1 MINIKNLIEYL
12 PFYYKGSDTYKDS
25 DGKGILEK
33 FLEICGTYFQD
44 NIKKSIDNTL
54 EHCLKVDKDIDDTYL
69 NYIWE
74 SFGKFPFAKPDSK
87 SILKLSKEQKV
98 DLIKYVI
105 SLYKI
110 RGSRKFY
117 EIIFRLYS
125 NKDNL
130 LELKNIEETSPDYIE
145 DFRDGYISRDNIDST
160 DVWPYFDISTFD
172 SNEKFDEYR
181 EISLHGKVDFYVNI
195 NPLISTNMKEVWN
208 AIKNLIDTYLPFH
221 TVSNL
226 ILNGNNH
233 KENDYKFE
241 VFLKT
246 GDKWLP
252 QTTGTEVDLQPGE
265 DILLKVRLVDKE
277 GNHLVKNIPWYS
289 DMEYTEGKKASEDPN
304 YYKGQSEPSMYYGE
318 QIFTIP
324 SVYRVKDSYSIKEV
338 TNTYRFYLE
347 SPLDSF
353 EFVVKN
359 TKYVGVSNYVIYVQ
373 PHAKELD
380 GTKPIEVTIE
390 AYKLNE
396 DGTKQPCRV
405 FSEWLNV
412 SEKSFEGNN
421 YLTKWSIDKAG
432 TFGFY
437 MLENPSYRV
446 EVTIKDYVPAYKV
459 LLGYKYSYIKDPLR
473 PYKEEP
479 KYVEE
484 DKLNEKIDKVKIS
497 TLSWFLQDCLVKVNI
512 LPIGPGKLPK
522 DIQVNILGT
531 SIYLKD
537 GDTWNPFSMTTYT
550 FVPTKGDTTRN
561 QPATLEIT
569 DSNIDF
575 NLYID
580 YNEDYNDTIRDTLH
594 GIPSEA
600 GVTIKYQ
607 PLNDY
612 TKECV
617 EDNKL
622 SWVVIGPDNVEHVIG
637 YGHSEL
643 PEEEKIFTN
652 DKYTL
657 EAISIE
663 VPEGKKGLKIKSKVP
678 GIFIIKSSVR
688 SLRLGTVNQITFKVK
703 ESRNGTIIPDKFQIV
718 PINTWTNNWLD
729 NQPSKRVV
737 YRYKKGRPYPKFR
750 LQLLDRLGEIIDDR
764 NVDFKQV
771 PYSKNP
777 EDQLKN
783 VYGDIEVQR
792 DTSFTCKYNSYTFS
806 ANIRLITIEAE
817 PTVLKWI
824 GNKDGI
830 IIGDITK
837 ELNIKATDNISWTL
851 EKSQE

>member
-12 PFYYKGSDTYKDS
+12 PFYYKDSDTYKDS

-145 DFRDGYISRDNIDST
+145 DFRDGSISRDNIDST
-160 DVWPYFDISTFD
+160 EVWPYFDMIPFD

-195 NPLISTNMKEVWN
+195 NPLISTNMKEVWS

-277 GNHLVKNIPWYS
+277 GNLVKNIPWYS

-324 SVYRVKDSYSIKEV
+324 SVYRVKDSYSIREV
-338 TNTYRFYLE
+338 INKYRFYLE
-347 SPLDSF
+347 IPSDSF

-380 GTKPIEVTIE
+380 GVKPIEVTIE

-405 FSEWLNV
+405 FSEELNV

-421 YLTKWSIDKAG
+421 YLTKWNINKAG

-437 MLENPSYRV
+437 ILENPNYRV

-459 LLGYKYSYIKDPLR
+459 LLGYKYSHIKDPLH
-473 PYKEEP
+473 PYKDKP
-479 KYVEE
+479 KYEE
-484 DKLNEKIDKVKIS
+484 IDKLNEKVDNVKIS
-497 TLSWFLQDCLVKVNI
+497 MIPWFLKDCSVKVNI
-512 LPIGPGKLPK
+512 LPIGLGKLPK
-522 DIQVNILGT
+522 DIRVNILGT

-537 GDTWNPFSMTTYT
+537 GDTWNPLSMTTYT
-550 FVPTKGDTTRN
+550 FVPTMGDTTRN
-561 QPATLEIT
+561 QSATLEIT
-569 DSNIDF
+569 DENVDF

-580 YNEDYNDTIRDTLH
+580 YDDDYSDTIKDTLL
-594 GIPSEA
+594 GTPSEA

-607 PLNDY
+607 GLNDY
-612 TKECV
+612 TKKCI
-617 EDNKL
+617 NNNLL
-622 SWVVIGPDNVEHVIG
+622 SWVVTGPDDVEHVIG
-637 YGHSEL
+637 YGHSQL
-643 PEEEKIFTN
+643 PGEEQIFTN
-652 DKYTL
+652 NKYTL
-657 EAISIE
+657 EAIQS
-663 VPEGKKGLKIKSKVP
+663 PEEKRGLKIKSKVP

-688 SLRLGTVNQITFKVK
+688 SLRLGTVNQITLKVK
-703 ESRNGTIIPDKFQIV
+703 DNRNGTIIPDKFQIV

-729 NQPSKRVV
+729 ETPSKRVI
-737 YRYKKGRPYPKFR
+737 YRYKKGGSYPKFR
-750 LQLLDRLGEIIDDR
+750 LQLLDRLGEIIDDI

-771 PYSKNP
+771 PYSKNL

-806 ANIRLITIEAE
+806 ANIRLITLEAE
-817 PTVLKWI
+817 PTVLNWI

>member
-12 PFYYKGSDTYKDS
+12 PFYYKDSDTYKDS

-145 DFRDGYISRDNIDST
+145 DFRDGSISRDNIDST
-160 DVWPYFDISTFD
+160 DVWPYFDMSTFD

-233 KENDYKFE
+233 KENGYKFE

-277 GNHLVKNIPWYS
+277 GNSAKNIPWYS

-324 SVYRVKDSYSIKEV
+324 SVYRVKDSYSIREV
-338 TNTYRFYLE
+338 INKYRFYLE
-347 SPLDSF
+347 IPSDSF

-380 GTKPIEVTIE
+380 GVKPIEVTIE

-405 FSEWLNV
+405 FSEELNV

-421 YLTKWSIDKAG
+421 YLTKWNINKAG

-437 MLENPSYRV
+437 ILENPNYRV

-459 LLGYKYSYIKDPLR
+459 LLGYKYSHIKDPLH

-479 KYVEE
+479 KYEE
-484 DKLNEKIDKVKIS
+484 VDKLNEKVDNVKIS
-497 TLSWFLQDCLVKVNI
+497 MIPWFLKDCSVKVNI
-512 LPIGPGKLPK
+512 LPIGLGKLPK
-522 DIQVNILGT
+522 DIRVNILGT

-537 GDTWNPFSMTTYT
+537 GDTWNPLSMTTYT
-550 FVPTKGDTTRN
+550 FVPTMGDTTRN
-561 QPATLEIT
+561 QSATLEIT
-569 DSNIDF
+569 DENVDF

-580 YNEDYNDTIRDTLH
+580 YEDDYSDTIKDTLL
-594 GIPSEA
+594 GTPSEA

-607 PLNDY
+607 GLNDY
-612 TKECV
+612 TKKCI
-617 EDNKL
+617 NNNLL
-622 SWVVIGPDNVEHVIG
+622 SWVVTGPDDVEHVIG
-637 YGHSEL
+637 YGNSQL
-643 PEEEKIFTN
+643 PGEEQIFTN
-652 DKYTL
+652 NKYTL
-657 EAISIE
+657 EAIQS
-663 VPEGKKGLKIKSKVP
+663 PEEKRGLRIKSKIP

-688 SLRLGTVNQITFKVK
+688 SLRLGTVNQITLKVK
-703 ESRNGTIIPDKFQIV
+703 DNRNGTIIPDKFQIV

-729 NQPSKRVV
+729 ETPSKRVI
-737 YRYKKGRPYPKFR
+737 YRYKKGGSYPKFR
-750 LQLLDRLGEIIDDR
+750 LQLLDRLGEIIDDI

-806 ANIRLITIEAE
+806 ANIKLITLEAE
-817 PTVLKWI
+817 PTVLNWI
-824 GNKDGI
+824 GNKYGI

>member
-12 PFYYKGSDTYKDS
+12 PFYYKDSDTYKDS

-160 DVWPYFDISTFD
+160 DVWPYFDMSTFD

-195 NPLISTNMKEVWN
+195 NPLISTNMKEVWS

-221 TVSNL
+221 TISNL

-265 DILLKVRLVDKE
+265 DILLKIRLVDKE
-277 GNHLVKNIPWYS
+277 GNSAKNIPWYS

-324 SVYRVKDSYSIKEV
+324 SVYRVKDSYSIREV
-338 TNTYRFYLE
+338 INKYRFYLE
-347 SPLDSF
+347 IPSDSF

-380 GTKPIEVTIE
+380 GVKPIEVIIE

-405 FSEWLNV
+405 FSEELNV

-421 YLTKWSIDKAG
+421 YLTKWNINKAG

-437 MLENPSYRV
+437 ILENPNYRV

-459 LLGYKYSYIKDPLR
+459 LLGYKYSHIKDPIH
-473 PYKEEP
+473 PYKDKP
-479 KYVEE
+479 KYEE
-484 DKLNEKIDKVKIS
+484 IDKLNEKVDNVKIS
-497 TLSWFLQDCLVKVNI
+497 MIPWFLKDCLVKVNI

-522 DIQVNILGT
+522 DIRVNILGT

-537 GDTWNPFSMTTYT
+537 GDTWNPLSMTTYT
-550 FVPTKGDTTRN
+550 FVPTMGDTTRN
-561 QPATLEIT
+561 QSATFEIT
-569 DSNIDF
+569 DENVDF

-580 YNEDYNDTIRDTLH
+580 YEDDYSDTIKDTLL
-594 GIPSEA
+594 GTPSEA

-607 PLNDY
+607 GLNDY
-612 TKECV
+612 TKKCI
-617 EDNKL
+617 NSNLL
-622 SWVVIGPDNVEHVIG
+622 SWVVTGPDDVEHVIG
-637 YGHSEL
+637 YGNSQL
-643 PEEEKIFTN
+643 PGEEQIFTN
-652 DKYTL
+652 NKYTL
-657 EAISIE
+657 EAIQS
-663 VPEGKKGLKIKSKVP
+663 PEEKRGLRIKSKVP

-688 SLRLGTVNQITFKVK
+688 SLRLGTVNQITLKVK
-703 ESRNGTIIPDKFQIV
+703 DNRNGTIVPDKFQIV

-729 NQPSKRVV
+729 ETPSKRVI
-737 YRYKKGRPYPKFR
+737 YRYKKGGSYPKFR
-750 LQLLDRLGEIIDDR
+750 LQLLDRLGEIIDDI

-806 ANIRLITIEAE
+806 ANIRLITLEAE
-817 PTVLKWI
+817 PTVLNWI

>member
-1 MINIKNLIEYL
+1 MIDIKNLIEYL
-12 PFYYKGSDTYKDS
+12 PFYYKDSDTYKDS
-25 DGKGILEK
+25 NGKGILEK

-54 EHCLKVDKDIDDTYL
+54 EHCLKVDKDIDDVYL

-87 SILKLSKEQKV
+87 SIFNLSKEQKI
-98 DLIKYVI
+98 DLIRYVI

-130 LELKNIEETSPDYIE
+130 LELKNIEETSPDYLS
-145 DFRDGYISRDNIDST
+145 DFRDGSISRDNTDST
-160 DVWPYFDISTFD
+160 DLWPYFDMSNFD
-172 SNEKFDEYR
+172 STENFDEYR
-181 EISLHGKVDFYVNI
+181 EISLHGQVDFYVSI

-208 AIKNLIDTYLPFH
+208 IIKNLIDTYLPFH

-226 ILNGNNH
+226 ILNGKNH
-233 KENDYKFE
+233 EEKDYNFN

-252 QTTGTEVDLQPGE
+252 QATGAEVDLQPGE

-277 GNHLVKNIPWYS
+277 GNLVKNIPWYS
-289 DMEYTEGKKASEDPN
+289 DMVYTKGKKASEDPN
-304 YYKGQSEPSMYYGE
+304 YYKGQSEHSRYYGE

-324 SVYRVKDSYSIKEV
+324 SVYRVKDSFNIKEV
-338 TNTYRFYLE
+338 TNKYRFYLE
-347 SPLDSF
+347 SSSDSF
-353 EFVVKN
+353 EFEVKN
-359 TKYVGVSNYVIYVQ
+359 TKYTGVSNYVIYVQ
-373 PHAKELD
+373 PHTKELD
-380 GTKPIEVTIE
+380 GIKPIEVTIE

-421 YLTKWSIDKAG
+421 YLTKWKINKAG

-437 MLENPSYRV
+437 VLENPNYRV

-459 LLGYKYSYIKDPLR
+459 LLGYKYSHIKDPLR
-473 PYKEEP
+473 PYKDKP
-479 KYVEE
+479 KYEE
-484 DKLNEKIDKVKIS
+484 IDKLNEKVDHVKIS
-497 TLSWFLQDCLVKVNI
+497 TMPWLLTDCLVKVNI

-522 DIQVNILGT
+522 DITVQVLGT
-531 SIYLKD
+531 SIYLKN
-537 GDTWNPFSMTTYT
+537 GDTWNPLSMTTYT
-550 FVPTKGDTTRN
+550 FVPTMGDTLRN

-569 DSNIDF
+569 DKNIDF

-580 YNEDYNDTIRDTLH
+580 YNDDFKDTIKDTIQ
-594 GIPSEA
+594 GISSEA
-600 GVTIKYQ
+600 GATIKYQ

-612 TKECV
+612 TEECIKS
-617 EDNKL
+617 NLL
-622 SWVVIGPDNVEHVIG
+622 SWVISGPDNIDHIIG

-643 PEEEKIFTN
+643 SGEEQIFTN

-657 EAISIE
+657 EAIE
-663 VPEGKKGLKIKSKVP
+663 VPEERKGLRIKSKVP
-678 GIFIIKSSVR
+678 GIFTIRSSVR
-688 SLRLGTVNQITFKVK
+688 SLRLGTVNKVTFKVK
-703 ESRNGTIIPDKFQIV
+703 DGRVGTLIPDKFQIV

-729 NQPSKRVV
+729 DKPSNRVI
-737 YRYKKGRPYPKFR
+737 YRYKKGGAYPKFR
-750 LQLLDRLGEIIDDR
+750 LQLLDKLGNIIDNG
-764 NVDFKQV
+764 NVEFKQV
-771 PYSKNP
+771 PYSQNP

-783 VYGDIEVQR
+783 VYGNIEVQR
-792 DTSFTCKYNSYTFS
+792 DTSFTCNYNTYTFS
-806 ANIRLITIEAE
+806 ANIRLITLEAE
-817 PTVLKWI
+817 PIVLNWV
-824 GNKDGI
+824 GNKDGM
-830 IIGDITK
+830 IIGDVTK

>member
-12 PFYYKGSDTYKDS
+12 PFYYKDSDTYKDS

-54 EHCLKVDKDIDDTYL
+54 EHCLKIDKDIDDTYL

-145 DFRDGYISRDNIDST
+145 DFRDGSISRDNIDST
-160 DVWPYFDISTFD
+160 DVWPYFDMSTFD

-195 NPLISTNMKEVWN
+195 NPLISTNMKEVWS

-233 KENDYKFE
+233 KEKDYHFE

-324 SVYRVKDSYSIKEV
+324 SVYRVKDSYSIREV
-338 TNTYRFYLE
+338 INKYRFYLE
-347 SPLDSF
+347 IPSDSF

-380 GTKPIEVTIE
+380 GVKPIEVTIE

-405 FSEWLNV
+405 FSEELNV

-421 YLTKWSIDKAG
+421 YLTKWNINKAG

-437 MLENPSYRV
+437 ILENPNYRV

-459 LLGYKYSYIKDPLR
+459 LLGYKYSHIKDPLH
-473 PYKEEP
+473 PYRDKP
-479 KYVEE
+479 KYEE
-484 DKLNEKIDKVKIS
+484 IDKLNEKVDNVKIS
-497 TLSWFLQDCLVKVNI
+497 MIPWFLKDCSVKVNI

-522 DIQVNILGT
+522 DIRVNILGT

-537 GDTWNPFSMTTYT
+537 GDTWNPLSMTTYT
-550 FVPTKGDTTRN
+550 FVPTMGDTTRN
-561 QPATLEIT
+561 QYATFEIT
-569 DSNIDF
+569 DENVDF

-580 YNEDYNDTIRDTLH
+580 YEDDYSDTIKDTLL
-594 GIPSEA
+594 GTPSEA

-607 PLNDY
+607 GLNDY
-612 TKECV
+612 TKKCI
-617 EDNKL
+617 NSNLL
-622 SWVVIGPDNVEHVIG
+622 SWVITGPDDVEHVIG
-637 YGHSEL
+637 YGNSQL
-643 PEEEKIFTN
+643 PGEEQIFTN
-652 DKYTL
+652 NKYTL
-657 EAISIE
+657 EAIQS
-663 VPEGKKGLKIKSKVP
+663 PEEKRGLRIKSKIP

-688 SLRLGTVNQITFKVK
+688 SLRLGTVNQITLKVK
-703 ESRNGTIIPDKFQIV
+703 DNRNGTIIPDKFQIV

-729 NQPSKRVV
+729 ETPSKRVI
-737 YRYKKGRPYPKFR
+737 YRYKKGGSYPKFR
-750 LQLLDRLGEIIDDR
+750 LQLLDRLGEIIDDI

-806 ANIRLITIEAE
+806 ANIRLITLEAE
-817 PTVLKWI
+817 PTVLNWI

-830 IIGDITK
+830 IIEDITK

>member
-12 PFYYKGSDTYKDS
+12 PFYYKDSDTYKDS

-160 DVWPYFDISTFD
+160 DVWPYFDMSTFD

-195 NPLISTNMKEVWN
+195 NPLISTNMKEVWS
-208 AIKNLIDTYLPFH
+208 AIKNLIDTHLPFH

-233 KENDYKFE
+233 KEKDYPFE

-277 GNHLVKNIPWYS
+277 GNLVKNIPWYS
-289 DMEYTEGKKASEDPN
+289 DMEYTEGKKANEDPN

-324 SVYRVKDSYSIKEV
+324 SVYRVKDSYSIREV
-338 TNTYRFYLE
+338 INKYRFYLE
-347 SPLDSF
+347 IPSDSF

-380 GTKPIEVTIE
+380 GVKPIEVTIE

-405 FSEWLNV
+405 FSEELNV

-421 YLTKWSIDKAG
+421 YLTKWNINKAG

-437 MLENPSYRV
+437 ILENPNYRV

-459 LLGYKYSYIKDPLR
+459 LLGYKYSYIKDPLH
-473 PYKEEP
+473 PYKDKTKYEEI
-479 KYVEE
+479 
-484 DKLNEKIDKVKIS
+484 DKLNEKVDNVKIS
-497 TLSWFLQDCLVKVNI
+497 MIPWFLKDCLVKVNI

-522 DIQVNILGT
+522 DILVNILGT

-537 GDTWNPFSMTTYT
+537 GDTWNPLSMTTYT
-550 FVPTKGDTTRN
+550 FVPTMGDTTRN
-561 QPATLEIT
+561 QSATLEIT
-569 DSNIDF
+569 DINVDF

-580 YNEDYNDTIRDTLH
+580 YDDDYSDTIKDTLL
-594 GIPSEA
+594 GTPSEA

-607 PLNDY
+607 CLNEY
-612 TKECV
+612 TEECINN
-617 EDNKL
+617 DLL
-622 SWVVIGPDNVEHVIG
+622 SWVVTGPDDVEHVIG
-637 YGHSEL
+637 YGNSQL
-643 PEEEKIFTN
+643 PGEEQIFTN
-652 DKYTL
+652 NKYTL
-657 EAISIE
+657 EAIQS
-663 VPEGKKGLKIKSKVP
+663 PEEKRGLRIKSKIP

-688 SLRLGTVNQITFKVK
+688 SLRLGIVNQITLKVK
-703 ESRNGTIIPDKFQIV
+703 DNRNGTIIPDKFQIV

-729 NQPSKRVV
+729 ETPSKRVI
-737 YRYKKGRPYPKFR
+737 YRYKKGGSYPKFR
-750 LQLLDRLGEIIDDR
+750 LQLLDRLGEIIDDI

-806 ANIRLITIEAE
+806 ANIRLITLEAE
-817 PTVLKWI
+817 PTVLNWI
-824 GNKDGI
+824 GNRDGI

>member
-12 PFYYKGSDTYKDS
+12 PFYYKDSDTYKDS

-130 LELKNIEETSPDYIE
+130 LELKNIEETSPNYIE

-160 DVWPYFDISTFD
+160 DVWPYFDMSTFD

-195 NPLISTNMKEVWN
+195 NPLISTNIKEVWN

-233 KENDYKFE
+233 EEKYYHLE

-252 QTTGTEVDLQPGE
+252 QTTGTEVDLQLGE

-277 GNHLVKNIPWYS
+277 GNLVKNIPWYS

-324 SVYRVKDSYSIKEV
+324 SVYRVKDSYSIREV
-338 TNTYRFYLE
+338 INKYRFYLE
-347 SPLDSF
+347 IPSDSF

-380 GTKPIEVTIE
+380 GVKPIEVTIE

-396 DGTKQPCRV
+396 YGTKQPCRV
-405 FSEWLNV
+405 FSEKLNV

-421 YLTKWSIDKAG
+421 YLTKWNINKAG

-437 MLENPSYRV
+437 ILENPNYRV

-459 LLGYKYSYIKDPLR
+459 LLGYKYSHIKDPLH
-473 PYKEEP
+473 PYRDKP
-479 KYVEE
+479 KYEE
-484 DKLNEKIDKVKIS
+484 IDKLNEKVDNVKIS
-497 TLSWFLQDCLVKVNI
+497 MIPWFLKDCSVKVNI

-522 DIQVNILGT
+522 DIRVNILGT

-537 GDTWNPFSMTTYT
+537 GDTWNPLSMTTYT
-550 FVPTKGDTTRN
+550 FVPTMGDTTRN
-561 QPATLEIT
+561 QSATLEIT
-569 DSNIDF
+569 DENIDF

-580 YNEDYNDTIRDTLH
+580 YDDDYSDTIKDTLL
-594 GIPSEA
+594 GTPSEA

-607 PLNDY
+607 GLNYY
-612 TKECV
+612 TKKCI
-617 EDNKL
+617 NNNLL
-622 SWVVIGPDNVEHVIG
+622 SWVVTGPDDVEHVIG
-637 YGHSEL
+637 YGNSQL
-643 PEEEKIFTN
+643 PGEEQIFTN
-652 DKYTL
+652 NKYTL
-657 EAISIE
+657 EAIQS
-663 VPEGKKGLKIKSKVP
+663 PEEKRGLRIKSKVP
-678 GIFIIKSSVR
+678 GIFIIKASVR
-688 SLRLGTVNQITFKVK
+688 SFRLGTVNQITLKVK
-703 ESRNGTIIPDKFQIV
+703 DNRNGTIIPDKFQIV

-729 NQPSKRVV
+729 ETPSKRVI
-737 YRYKKGRPYPKFR
+737 YRYKKGGSYPKFR
-750 LQLLDRLGEIIDDR
+750 LQLLDRLGEIIDDI

-771 PYSKNP
+771 PYLKNP

-817 PTVLKWI
+817 PTVLNWI

-837 ELNIKATDNISWTL
+837 ELNIKATDNILWTL

>member
-12 PFYYKGSDTYKDS
+12 PFYYKDSDTYKDS

-145 DFRDGYISRDNIDST
+145 DFRDGSISRDNIDST

-195 NPLISTNMKEVWN
+195 NPLISTNMKEVWSV
-208 AIKNLIDTYLPFH
+208 IKNLIDTYLPFH

-226 ILNGNNH
+226 ILNSKSY
-233 KENDYKFE
+233 KEKEYNFE
-241 VFLKT
+241 VFQKT

-265 DILLKVRLVDKE
+265 DILLKVRLVDEE
-277 GNHLVKNIPWYS
+277 GNLVKNIPWYS
-289 DMEYTEGKKASEDPN
+289 DMTYTEGKKASEDPN

-318 QIFTIP
+318 QIFTIS

-437 MLENPSYRV
+437 ILENPNYRV

-484 DKLNEKIDKVKIS
+484 DKLNEKIGKVKIS

-737 YRYKKGRPYPKFR
+737 YRYKKGGPYPKFR

-764 NVDFKQV
+764 NVEFKQV
-771 PYSKNP
+771 PYSENP
-777 EDQLKN
+777 EDQIN
-783 VYGDIEVQR
+783 DVYRDIQVQR

-806 ANIRLITIEAE
+806 ANIRLITIETE
-817 PTVLKWI
+817 PTVLNWV
-824 GNKDGI
+824 GNKDGM
-830 IIGDITK
+830 IIGDVTK
-837 ELNIKATDNISWTL
+837 ELNVKATDNITWTL

>member
-12 PFYYKGSDTYKDS
+12 PFYYKDSDTYKDS

-145 DFRDGYISRDNIDST
+145 DFRDGSISRDNIDST
-160 DVWPYFDISTFD
+160 DVWPYFDMSTFD

-233 KENDYKFE
+233 KEKDYHFE

-252 QTTGTEVDLQPGE
+252 QTTGTEVDLKPGE

-277 GNHLVKNIPWYS
+277 GNLVKNIPWYS

-304 YYKGQSEPSMYYGE
+304 YYKGQSEPSMYYRE

-324 SVYRVKDSYSIKEV
+324 SVYRVKDSYSIREV
-338 TNTYRFYLE
+338 INKYRFYLE
-347 SPLDSF
+347 IPSDSF

-380 GTKPIEVTIE
+380 GVKPIEVTIE

-412 SEKSFEGNN
+412 SEKSFEGNS
-421 YLTKWSIDKAG
+421 YLTKWNINKAG

-437 MLENPSYRV
+437 ILENPNYRV

-459 LLGYKYSYIKDPLR
+459 LLGYKYSHIKNPLH
-473 PYKEEP
+473 PYRDKP
-479 KYVEE
+479 KYEE
-484 DKLNEKIDKVKIS
+484 IDKLNEKVDNVKIS
-497 TLSWFLQDCLVKVNI
+497 MIPWFLKDCLVKVNI

-522 DIQVNILGT
+522 DIRVNILGT

-537 GDTWNPFSMTTYT
+537 GDTWNPLSMTTYT
-550 FVPTKGDTTRN
+550 FVPTRGDTTRN
-561 QPATLEIT
+561 QSATLEIT
-569 DSNIDF
+569 DENVDF

-580 YNEDYNDTIRDTLH
+580 YDDDYSDTIKDTLL
-594 GIPSEA
+594 GTPSEA

-607 PLNDY
+607 GLNDY
-612 TKECV
+612 TKKCI
-617 EDNKL
+617 NSNLL
-622 SWVVIGPDNVEHVIG
+622 SWVVTGPDDVEHVIG
-637 YGHSEL
+637 YGNSQL
-643 PEEEKIFTN
+643 PGEEQIFTN
-652 DKYTL
+652 NKYTL
-657 EAISIE
+657 EAIQS
-663 VPEGKKGLKIKSKVP
+663 PEEKRGLRIKSKVP

-688 SLRLGTVNQITFKVK
+688 SFRLGTVNQITLKVK
-703 ESRNGTIIPDKFQIV
+703 DNRNGTIIPDKFQIV

-729 NQPSKRVV
+729 ETPSKRVI
-737 YRYKKGRPYPKFR
+737 YKYKKGGSYPKFR
-750 LQLLDRLGEIIDDR
+750 LQLLDRLGEIIDDI

-806 ANIRLITIEAE
+806 ANIRLITLEAE
-817 PTVLKWI
+817 PTVLNWI

-837 ELNIKATDNISWTL
+837 ELNIKATNNISWTL

>member
-12 PFYYKGSDTYKDS
+12 PFYYKDSDTYKDS

-145 DFRDGYISRDNIDST
+145 DFRDGSISRDNIDST
-160 DVWPYFDISTFD
+160 DVWPYFDMSTFD

-233 KENDYKFE
+233 KEKDYHFE

-277 GNHLVKNIPWYS
+277 GNLVKNIPWYS

-324 SVYRVKDSYSIKEV
+324 SVYRVKDSYSIREV
-338 TNTYRFYLE
+338 INKYRFYLE
-347 SPLDSF
+347 IPSDSF

-380 GTKPIEVTIE
+380 GVKPIEVTIE

-421 YLTKWSIDKAG
+421 YLTKWNINKAG

-437 MLENPSYRV
+437 ILENPNYRV

-459 LLGYKYSYIKDPLR
+459 LLGYKYSHIKNLLH
-473 PYKEEP
+473 PYRDKP
-479 KYVEE
+479 KYEE
-484 DKLNEKIDKVKIS
+484 IDKLNEKVDNVKIS
-497 TLSWFLQDCLVKVNI
+497 MIPWFLKDCSVKVNI

-522 DIQVNILGT
+522 DIRVNILGT

-537 GDTWNPFSMTTYT
+537 GDIWKPLSMTTYT
-550 FVPTKGDTTRN
+550 FVPTRGDTTRN
-561 QPATLEIT
+561 QSATFEIT
-569 DSNIDF
+569 DENVDF

-580 YNEDYNDTIRDTLH
+580 YEDDYSDTIKDTLS
-594 GIPSEA
+594 GTPSEA

-607 PLNDY
+607 GLNDY
-612 TKECV
+612 TKKYI
-617 EDNKL
+617 NNNLL
-622 SWVVIGPDNVEHVIG
+622 SWVVTGPDDVEHVIG
-637 YGHSEL
+637 YGNSQL
-643 PEEEKIFTN
+643 PGEEQIFTN
-652 DKYTL
+652 NKYTL
-657 EAISIE
+657 EAIQS
-663 VPEGKKGLKIKSKVP
+663 PEEKRGLRIKSKIP

-688 SLRLGTVNQITFKVK
+688 SLRLGTVNQITLKVK
-703 ESRNGTIIPDKFQIV
+703 DNRNGTIIPDKFQIV

-729 NQPSKRVV
+729 ETPSKRVI
-737 YRYKKGRPYPKFR
+737 YRYKKGGSYPKFR
-750 LQLLDRLGEIIDDR
+750 LQLLDRLGEIIDDI

-777 EDQLKN
+777 KDQLKN

-806 ANIRLITIEAE
+806 ANIRLITLEAE
-817 PTVLKWI
+817 PTVLNWI
-824 GNKDGI
+824 GNKDDI

>member
-12 PFYYKGSDTYKDS
+12 PFYYKDSDTYKDS

-145 DFRDGYISRDNIDST
+145 DFRDGSISRDNIDST
-160 DVWPYFDISTFD
+160 DVWPYFDMIPFD

-195 NPLISTNMKEVWN
+195 NPLISTNMKEVWS

-233 KENDYKFE
+233 KEKDYHWE

-277 GNHLVKNIPWYS
+277 GNLVKNIPWYS

-324 SVYRVKDSYSIKEV
+324 SVYRVKDSYSIREV
-338 TNTYRFYLE
+338 INKYRFYLE
-347 SPLDSF
+347 IPSDSF

-380 GTKPIEVTIE
+380 GVKPIEVTIE

-405 FSEWLNV
+405 FSEELNV

-421 YLTKWSIDKAG
+421 YLTKWNINKAG

-437 MLENPSYRV
+437 ILENPNYRV

-459 LLGYKYSYIKDPLR
+459 LLGYKYSHIKDPLH
-473 PYKEEP
+473 PYRDKP
-479 KYVEE
+479 KYEE
-484 DKLNEKIDKVKIS
+484 IDKLNEKVDNVKIS
-497 TLSWFLQDCLVKVNI
+497 MIPWFLKDCLVKVNI

-522 DIQVNILGT
+522 DIRVNILGT

-537 GDTWNPFSMTTYT
+537 GDTWNPLSMTTYT
-550 FVPTKGDTTRN
+550 FVPTMGDTTRN
-561 QPATLEIT
+561 QSATFEIT
-569 DSNIDF
+569 DENVDF

-580 YNEDYNDTIRDTLH
+580 YDDDYSDTIKDTLL
-594 GIPSEA
+594 GTPSEA

-607 PLNDY
+607 GLNDY
-612 TKECV
+612 TKKCI
-617 EDNKL
+617 NSNLL
-622 SWVVIGPDNVEHVIG
+622 SWVVTGPDDVEHVIG
-637 YGHSEL
+637 YGHSQL
-643 PEEEKIFTN
+643 PGEEQIFTN
-652 DKYTL
+652 NKYTL
-657 EAISIE
+657 EAIQS
-663 VPEGKKGLKIKSKVP
+663 PEEKRGLRIKSKVP

-688 SLRLGTVNQITFKVK
+688 SLRLGTVNQITLKVK
-703 ESRNGTIIPDKFQIV
+703 DNRNGTIIPDKFQIV

-729 NQPSKRVV
+729 ETPSKRVI
-737 YRYKKGRPYPKFR
+737 YRYKKGGSYPKFR
-750 LQLLDRLGEIIDDR
+750 LQLLDRLGEIIDDI

-777 EDQLKN
+777 ENQLKN

-806 ANIRLITIEAE
+806 ANIRLITLEVE
-817 PTVLKWI
+817 PIVLNWI

>member
-12 PFYYKGSDTYKDS
+12 PFYYKDSDTYKDS

-233 KENDYKFE
+233 KEKDYHFE

-265 DILLKVRLVDKE
+265 DILLKVRLIGRE
-277 GNHLVKNIPWYS
+277 GNSAKNIPWYS

-324 SVYRVKDSYSIKEV
+324 SVYRVKDSYSIREV
-338 TNTYRFYLE
+338 INKYRFYLE
-347 SPLDSF
+347 IPSDSF

-380 GTKPIEVTIE
+380 GVKPIEVTIE

-405 FSEWLNV
+405 FSEELNV

-421 YLTKWSIDKAG
+421 YLTKWNINKAG

-437 MLENPSYRV
+437 ILENPNYRV

-459 LLGYKYSYIKDPLR
+459 LLGYKYSHIKDPLH
-473 PYKEEP
+473 PYKDKP
-479 KYVEE
+479 KYEE
-484 DKLNEKIDKVKIS
+484 IDKLNEKVDNVKIS
-497 TLSWFLQDCLVKVNI
+497 MIPWFLKDCSVKVNI

-522 DIQVNILGT
+522 DIRVNILGT

-537 GDTWNPFSMTTYT
+537 GDTWNPLSMTTYT
-550 FVPTKGDTTRN
+550 FVPTMGDTTRN
-561 QPATLEIT
+561 QSATFEIT
-569 DSNIDF
+569 DENVDF

-580 YNEDYNDTIRDTLH
+580 YEDDYSDTIKDTLL
-594 GIPSEA
+594 GTPSEA

-607 PLNDY
+607 GLNDY
-612 TKECV
+612 TKKYI
-617 EDNKL
+617 NNNLL
-622 SWVVIGPDNVEHVIG
+622 SWVVTGPDDVEHVIG
-637 YGHSEL
+637 YGNSQL
-643 PEEEKIFTN
+643 PGEEQIFTN
-652 DKYTL
+652 NKYTL
-657 EAISIE
+657 EAIQS
-663 VPEGKKGLKIKSKVP
+663 PEEKRGLRIKSKIP

-688 SLRLGTVNQITFKVK
+688 SLRLGTVNQITLKVK
-703 ESRNGTIIPDKFQIV
+703 DNRNGTIIPDKFQIV

-729 NQPSKRVV
+729 ETPSKRVI
-737 YRYKKGRPYPKFR
+737 YRYKKGGSYPKFR
-750 LQLLDRLGEIIDDR
+750 LQLLDRLGEIIDDI

-806 ANIRLITIEAE
+806 ANIRLITLEAE
-817 PTVLKWI
+817 PTVLNWI

>member
-12 PFYYKGSDTYKDS
+12 PFYYKDSDTYKDS

-160 DVWPYFDISTFD
+160 DIYPYFDMSTFD

-195 NPLISTNMKEVWN
+195 NPLISTNMKEVWS

-221 TVSNL
+221 IVSNL

-233 KENDYKFE
+233 KENGYKFE

-277 GNHLVKNIPWYS
+277 GNLVKNIPWYS

-324 SVYRVKDSYSIKEV
+324 SVYRVKDSYSIREV
-338 TNTYRFYLE
+338 INKYRFYLE
-347 SPLDSF
+347 IPSDSF

-380 GTKPIEVTIE
+380 GVKPIEVTIE

-405 FSEWLNV
+405 FSEELNV

-421 YLTKWSIDKAG
+421 YLTKWNINKAG

-437 MLENPSYRV
+437 ILENPNYRI

-459 LLGYKYSYIKDPLR
+459 LLGYKYSHIKDPLH
-473 PYKEEP
+473 PYRDKP
-479 KYVEE
+479 KYEE
-484 DKLNEKIDKVKIS
+484 IDKLNEKVDNVKIS
-497 TLSWFLQDCLVKVNI
+497 MIPWFLKDCSVKVNI
-512 LPIGPGKLPK
+512 LPIGLGKLPK
-522 DIQVNILGT
+522 DIRVNILGT

-537 GDTWNPFSMTTYT
+537 GDIWKPLSMTTYT
-550 FVPTKGDTTRN
+550 FVPTMGDTTRN
-561 QPATLEIT
+561 QPATFEIT
-569 DSNIDF
+569 DENVDF

-580 YNEDYNDTIRDTLH
+580 YEDDYSDTIKDTLL
-594 GIPSEA
+594 GTPSEA

-607 PLNDY
+607 GLNDY
-612 TKECV
+612 TKKCI
-617 EDNKL
+617 NSNLL
-622 SWVVIGPDNVEHVIG
+622 SWVVTGPDDVEHVIG
-637 YGHSEL
+637 YGNSQL
-643 PEEEKIFTN
+643 PGEEQIFTN
-652 DKYTL
+652 NKYTL
-657 EAISIE
+657 EAIQS
-663 VPEGKKGLKIKSKVP
+663 PEEKRGLRIKSKIP

-688 SLRLGTVNQITFKVK
+688 SLRLGTVNQITLKVK
-703 ESRNGTIIPDKFQIV
+703 DNRNGTIIPDKFQIV

-729 NQPSKRVV
+729 ETPSKRVI
-737 YRYKKGRPYPKFR
+737 YRYKKGGSYPKFR
-750 LQLLDRLGEIIDDR
+750 LQLLDRLGEIIDDIK
-764 NVDFKQV
+764 VDFKQV
-771 PYSKNP
+771 PYLKNP

-806 ANIRLITIEAE
+806 ANIRLITLEAE
-817 PTVLKWI
+817 PTVLNWI

>member
-12 PFYYKGSDTYKDS
+12 PFYYKDSDTYKDS

-145 DFRDGYISRDNIDST
+145 DFRDGSISRDNIDST

-233 KENDYKFE
+233 KENGYHFE

-304 YYKGQSEPSMYYGE
+304 YYRGQSEPSMYYGE

-324 SVYRVKDSYSIKEV
+324 SVYRVKDSYSIREV
-338 TNTYRFYLE
+338 INKYRFYLE
-347 SPLDSF
+347 IPSDSF

-380 GTKPIEVTIE
+380 GVKPIEVTIE

-405 FSEWLNV
+405 FSEELNV

-421 YLTKWSIDKAG
+421 YLTKWNINKAG

-437 MLENPSYRV
+437 ILENPNYRV
-446 EVTIKDYVPAYKV
+446 EVTINDYVPAYKV
-459 LLGYKYSYIKDPLR
+459 LLGYKYSHIKDPLR

-479 KYVEE
+479 KYEE
-484 DKLNEKIDKVKIS
+484 VDKLNEKIGKVKIS

-550 FVPTKGDTTRN
+550 FVPTKGDTIRN

-688 SLRLGTVNQITFKVK
+688 SLRLGTVNQITLKVK
-703 ESRNGTIIPDKFQIV
+703 DNRNGTIIPDKFQIV

-729 NQPSKRVV
+729 ETPSKRVI
-737 YRYKKGRPYPKFR
+737 YRYKKGGSYPKFR
-750 LQLLDRLGEIIDDR
+750 LQLLDRLGEIIDDI

-777 EDQLKN
+777 EDQLKS

-806 ANIRLITIEAE
+806 ANIRLITLEAE
-817 PTVLKWI
+817 PTVLNWI